1 MLLPVSITS
10 CGLYHPYW
18 HLGERNPHSDE
29 LSRQMMDF
37 KDENNRNHQR
47 AINRFSRLAIDK
59 VGRLVIRGGGGRF
72 VESPFSIAVVP
83 SHTEGRISPAL
94 IEVAERI
101 VNVHRRGIVDCCL
114 ERTRT
119 VPSAHRE
126 GGDRSITGHMSSIR
140 VRGGNLMGRNVL
152 LLDDVKT
159 TGGSLSACFYLLESA
174 GAGVRVEFYSNDK
187 ILACEMEA
195 GGFTSAF
202 YESKLNDEQ
211 PKKGICII
219 RGISDMA
226 DENKSKEEV
235 KKYRQPA
242 AENAAIVLRELI
254 SIIGNE

>member
-174 GAGVRVEFYSNDK
+174 GAGVRGDIR
-187 ILACEMEA
+187 IL
-195 GGFTSAF
+195 
-202 YESKLNDEQ
+202 L
-211 PKKGICII
+211 
-219 RGISDMA
+219 
-226 DENKSKEEV
+226 
-235 KKYRQPA
+235 
-242 AENAAIVLRELI
+242 
-254 SIIGNE
+254 

>member
-101 VNVHRRGIVDCCL
+101 VNVDRRGFVDCCL
-114 ERTRT
+114 
-119 VPSAHRE
+119 
-126 GGDRSITGHMSSIR
+126 
-140 VRGGNLMGRNVL
+140 
-152 LLDDVKT
+152 
-159 TGGSLSACFYLLESA
+159 
-174 GAGVRVEFYSNDK
+174 
-187 ILACEMEA
+187 
-195 GGFTSAF
+195 
-202 YESKLNDEQ
+202 
-211 PKKGICII
+211 
-219 RGISDMA
+219 
-226 DENKSKEEV
+226 
-235 KKYRQPA
+235 
-242 AENAAIVLRELI
+242 
-254 SIIGNE
+254 